1 MDLGSIFLIMAG
13 VLLVIFFIGRPFM
26 DRGGDDALLVAGKAT
41 GEEEHQRSALLA
53 ERDRLLTT
61 IQELDFDFAL
71 GKIPAEDYPPQR
83 ELLLQ
88 NGIELLRKL
97 DALDKDAVDEA
108 VEERLEEAIAA
119 RRAVAP
125 LAGEKSPPSAD
136 RAGAN
141 AADRAGVTA
150 NSDVQTASR
159 RADATA
165 RLRLPSSSSDDLEA
179 LIAARRKARQEKTA
193 GFCPQCGN
201 PVMISDQFC
210 SHCGTLVTAR

>member
-13 VLLVIFFIGRPFM
+13 VLLVILFIGRPFM
-26 DRGGDDALLVAGKAT
+26 DRRGGDALLVDQKTT
-41 GEEEHQRSALLA
+41 GEEDHQRSALLA

-88 NGIELLRKL
+88 YGIELLRKL
-97 DALDKDAVDEA
+97 DTLDKDTLDEA

-125 LAGEKSPPSAD
+125 LP
-136 RAGAN
+136 GAFTPTG
-141 AADRAGVTA
+141 AERAGVTA
-150 NSDVQTASR
+150 DSEVQTASR

-165 RLRLPSSSSDDLEA
+165 RLRLPSSSADDLEA
-179 LIAARRKARQEKTA
+179 LIAARRKTRQEKTA

-201 PVMISDQFC
+201 PVLISDQFC
-210 SHCGTLVTAR
+210 SHCGTLVAAR

>member
-1 MDLGSIFLIMAG
+1 MDLGSIFLILAG
-13 VLLVIFFIGRPFM
+13 VLLVVLFIGRPFM
-26 DRGGDDALLVAGKAT
+26 DRKGGDDLLVEQKTT
-41 GEEEHQRSALLA
+41 GEEDHQRSALLA

-88 NGIELLRKL
+88 NGIGLLRKL
-97 DALDKDAVDEA
+97 DALDKDLHDEA

-125 LAGEKSPPSAD
+125 SLSAATSSGAD
-136 RAGAN
+136 RAGA
-141 AADRAGVTA
+141 AVEAE
-150 NSDVQTASR
+150 SQSSSR

-165 RLRLPSSSSDDLEA
+165 RLRLPSSSADDLEA

-210 SHCGTLVTAR
+210 SHCGTLVAAR

>member
-13 VLLVIFFIGRPFM
+13 VLLVILFIGRPFM
-26 DRGGDDALLVAGKAT
+26 NRQGSDALLVDQKTT
-41 GEEEHQRSALLA
+41 GEEDHQRSALLA

-97 DALDKDAVDEA
+97 DALDKDAGDQA

-119 RRAVAP
+119 RRAAAP
-125 LAGEKSPPSAD
+125 VHDA
-136 RAGAN
+136 AGAS
-141 AADRAGVTA
+141 AAALAAGSA
-150 NSDVQTASR
+150 GQTASR

-165 RLRLPSSSSDDLEA
+165 RLRIPSGSADDLEA
-179 LIAARRKARQEKTA
+179 LIAARRKTRQEKTA

-210 SHCGTLVTAR
+210 SHCGTLVAAR

>member
-1 MDLGSIFLIMAG
+1 MDLGSIFLILAG
-13 VLLVIFFIGRPFM
+13 VLLVAVFISRPFL
-26 DRGGDDALLVAGKAT
+26 DRKVEAAPLVEQKT
-41 GEEEHQRSALLA
+41 TDQEEHQRSALLA

-71 GKIPAEDYPPQR
+71 GKIPAEDYPSQR

-88 NGIELLRKL
+88 SGIDILKKL
-97 DALDKDAVDEA
+97 DALDKTQADQA
-108 VEERLEEAIAA
+108 VEERLDEAIAA

-125 LAGEKSPPSAD
+125 MAGANASD

-141 AADRAGVTA
+141 AGLEAQ
-150 NSDVQTASR
+150 NPSR

-165 RLRLPSSSSDDLEA
+165 RLRLPSGSADDLEA

-193 GFCPQCGN
+193 GFCPKCGK
-201 PVMISDQFC
+201 PVMFSDRFC
-210 SHCGTLVTAR
+210 SNCGTLVAAR